1 VIAHS
6 PAARDY
12 PNYVQQAAGIVS
24 VQVNCYVEDALALM
38 RERAEESRVTVE
50 EIAAAVVDGSI
61 RFDD

>member
-1 VIAHS
+1 M
-6 PAARDY
+6 
-12 PNYVQQAAGIVS
+12 VS

-38 RERAEESRVTVE
+38 HKRAGESRVTVE